1 MAFRTA
7 NLQALVKF
15 NSDAS
20 RKFIQK
26 YEGFVLRKIE
36 SEVSEPPHRT
46 FAPSSFRCSRKQ
58 WFRLRG
64 TQPDKVERPDVA
76 LNFSAEVGTARHKV
90 IQQNLKE
97 MLKDDW
103 IEVEDYFKSTGLS
116 FEYADKQ
123 SLPSKSKY
131 ILTKSDDRLETLVE
145 STDIPVRFAVD
156 GIIRIDGKIYLL
168 EIKTSDHG
176 AFAELTDPKPIHV
189 DQVKCYC
196 ALLNLFNVL
205 MVYEDRQYGDMKCYQ
220 VNFSS
225 LDQIDVIEKMKDLQ
239 TMAQS
244 NLAPERLPHGDYMCS
259 NCEYKKKCK
268 EWG

>member
-20 RKFIQK
+20 RKFIQQ

-103 IEVEDYFKSTGLS
+103 IEVEDYFKSI
-116 FEYADKQ
+116 E
-123 SLPSKSKY
+123 LPSNY
-131 ILTKSDDRLETLVE
+131 ILTKSDDGLETLVE
-145 STDIPVRFAVD
+145 FTDIPVRFAVD
-156 GIIRIDGKIYLL
+156 GIIRINGKIYLL

-176 AFAELTDPKPIHV
+176 AFAELTDPKPIHI

-196 ALLNLFNVL
+196 AMLNLFNVL

-225 LDQIDVIEKMKDLQ
+225 LDQIGVMEKMKDLQ

>member
-90 IQQNLKE
+90 IQQKLKE

-103 IEVEDYFKSTGLS
+103 IEVEDYFKST
-116 FEYADKQ
+116 E
-123 SLPSKSKY
+123 LPSNY
-131 ILTKSDDRLETLVE
+131 ILTKSDDGLETLVE
-145 STDIPVRFAVD
+145 FTDIPVRFAVD

-176 AFAELTDPKPIHV
+176 AFAELTDPKPIHI

-196 ALLNLFNVL
+196 AMLNLFNVL

-225 LDQIDVIEKMKDLQ
+225 LDQIDVMEKMKDLQ
-239 TMAQS
+239 KMAQS
-244 NLAPERLPHGDYMCS
+244 NLAPERLPYGDYMCS

>member
-26 YEGFVLRKIE
+26 YEGFVLQKIE
-36 SEVSEPPHRT
+36 SGVSEPPHRT

-103 IEVEDYFKSTGLS
+103 IEVEDYFKSI
-116 FEYADKQ
+116 E
-123 SLPSKSKY
+123 LPSNY
-131 ILTKSDDRLETLVE
+131 ILTKSDDGLETLVE
-145 STDIPVRFAVD
+145 FTDIPVRFAVD
-156 GIIRIDGKIYLL
+156 GIIRINGKIYLL

-176 AFAELTDPKPIHV
+176 AFTELTDPKPIHV

-225 LDQIDVIEKMKDLQ
+225 LDQIDVMEKMKDLQ

>member
-20 RKFIQK
+20 RKFIQQ

-103 IEVEDYFKSTGLS
+103 IEVEDYFKST
-116 FEYADKQ
+116 E
-123 SLPSKSKY
+123 LPSNY
-131 ILTKSDDRLETLVE
+131 ILTKSDDGLETLVE
-145 STDIPVRFAVD
+145 FTDIPVRFAVD
-156 GIIRIDGKIYLL
+156 GIIRINGKIYLL

-176 AFAELTDPKPIHV
+176 AFAELTYPKPIHI

-196 ALLNLFNVL
+196 AMLNLFNVL

-225 LDQIDVIEKMKDLQ
+225 LDQIDVMEKMKDLQ

>member
-20 RKFIQK
+20 RKFIQQ

-103 IEVEDYFKSTGLS
+103 IEVEDYFKSI
-116 FEYADKQ
+116 E
-123 SLPSKSKY
+123 LPSNY
-131 ILTKSDDRLETLVE
+131 ILTKSDDGLETLVE
-145 STDIPVRFAVD
+145 FTDIPVRFAVD
-156 GIIRIDGKIYLL
+156 GIIRIDSKIYLL

-176 AFAELTDPKPIHV
+176 AFAELTDPKPIHI

-196 ALLNLFNVL
+196 AMLNLFNVL

-225 LDQIDVIEKMKDLQ
+225 LDQIDVMEKMEDLQ

-244 NLAPERLPHGDYMCS
+244 NIAPERLPHGDYMCS